1 MAKQTKTNRSDAAE
15 AGRARSI
22 ILHSTL
28 AALLLAGGGYG
39 FYKLREHV
47 VADLS
52 YPSETPRV
60 VLNNPPA
67 WMSDALA
74 EQIVRSAQPT
84 AKRSALDQGLLKEVS
99 DILEQNPWVRQVK
112 QIRRVYGQS
121 AGDTIE
127 ADCEYRAPIALV
139 AGRNEYILVDGEG
152 VRLPEHFSN
161 KQTPPIVF
169 TREGRVNIRIIEGV
183 AAAPPRDGQ
192 KWAGEDLAAGLDL
205 AKMLFGKDCA
215 EEVHRL
221 NVSNFKG
228 RRNAREAQI
237 VLITK
242 NQTEIRWGEPVK
254 MTFHSELS
262 PAEKLSRLELV
273 RKRFGRVDGGY
284 SWIDIRMDKITY
296 PADEAPIVQANNGTG
311 GRD

>member
-1 MAKQTKTNRSDAAE
+1 MAKQIKTNRSDPVARA
-15 AGRARSI
+15 RARSI
-22 ILHSTL
+22 ILHTTL
-28 AALLLAGGGYG
+28 AVLVLAGCGYG

-52 YPSETPRV
+52 YPSGTPTV
-60 VLNNPPA
+60 VLTHPPA
-67 WMSDALA
+67 WMSDVLA

-84 AKRSALDQGLLKEVS
+84 LKRSALDQGLLKEVS
-99 DILEQNPWVRQVK
+99 DILEKNPWVRQVK

-127 ADCEYRAPIALV
+127 ADCEFRAPIALV
-139 AGRNEYILVDGEG
+139 AARNEYILVDGEG

-161 KQTPPIVF
+161 KQTPTILF

-205 AKMLFGKDCA
+205 AKLLFGRDCA
-215 EEVHRL
+215 EEIHRV
-221 NVSNFKG
+221 NVANFKG
-228 RRNAREAQI
+228 RRSARDAQI
-237 VLITK
+237 ILVTK
-242 NQTEIRWGEPVK
+242 NQTEILWGEPVK

-262 PAEKLSRLELV
+262 PAEKIARLELV
-273 RKRFGRVDGGY
+273 LKRFGRVDGGH

-296 PADEAPIVQANNGTG
+296 PTDEAPVVQATNPTG
-311 GRD
+311 G